1 MKMIY
6 SSIMVIFCGFG
17 YSLSVD
23 PSSYGEIDLGR
34 NYPTGLYDKY
44 ADAGFSA
51 RYSFSRAFKRKN
63 TLREGLFKWQVG
75 IQYIH
80 FRSDYWTDEVQGTSG
95 NALYNIEIKNYEQ
108 GFVFNGGF
116 RLTASNG
123 LTKNGN
129 FRPYIGGLI
138 GMSIFSEKTTYDWGD
153 DCDTFGYFLDILL
166 DADYC
171 DNNNNTTDLEHRT
184 SSPTFTLDIG
194 TNIFFDE
201 VQDVGLDIG
210 VRYNML
216 TRLKRPD
223 IVYDDTNN
231 TFDKISNYM
240 EADYYTI
247 YIGVVWKVNT
257 SKNKRKKSK
266 GGRLI

>member
-1 MKMIY
+1 MNKAYYLI
-6 SSIMVIFCGFG
+6 IIIIFGFG
-17 YSLSVD
+17 YSLNVD
-23 PSSYGEIDLGR
+23 PSSYHEIDLGR

-80 FRSDYWTDEVQGTSG
+80 FRSEKWTDEVQGTSG
-95 NALYNIEIKNYEQ
+95 NSLMNVDIRNYEQ

-123 LTKNGN
+123 LSKNGN

-138 GMSIFSEKTTYDWGD
+138 GMSIFSEKTTYNLGD
-153 DCDTFGYFLDILL
+153 DCNAGDIFLGILL
-166 DADYC
+166 DQDFC
-171 DNNNNTTDLEHRT
+171 DSNNSTDLEHRT

-223 IVYDDTNN
+223 IEYDNTNN

-240 EADYYTI
+240 GADYYTI